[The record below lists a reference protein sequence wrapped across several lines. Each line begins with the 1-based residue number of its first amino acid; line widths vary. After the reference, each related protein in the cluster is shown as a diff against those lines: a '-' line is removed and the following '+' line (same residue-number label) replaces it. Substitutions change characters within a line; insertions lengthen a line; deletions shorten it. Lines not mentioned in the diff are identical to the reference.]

1 MSMGEARIPEAF
13 EAYEARLDPN
23 LPDAMYVALEAP
35 RWDPKTEAIEGK
47 RVLVVG
53 EQGIADE
60 LVFANCLN
68 DVIEAV
74 GPDGQVYVA
83 VEARMVGLFQ
93 RSFPKAIVG
102 DHKAVRLE
110 GVAKLES
117 GYVRIKRRTQRRP
130 GLPRENVFAFWTGYG
145 AHLVHALGGSL
156 VTYARLYR
164 MMRRIVTDPARFD
177 YRDRAISSDV
187 DAQASPLVAETR
199 ATETS
204 RRRGARVREV
214 A

>member
-1 MSMGEARIPEAF
+1 
-13 EAYEARLDPN
+13 
-23 LPDAMYVALEAP
+23 
-35 RWDPKTEAIEGK
+35 
-47 RVLVVG
+47 
-53 EQGIADE
+53 
-60 LVFANCLN
+60 
-68 DVIEAV
+68 
-74 GPDGQVYVA
+74 
-83 VEARMVGLFQ
+83 
-93 RSFPKAIVG
+93 
-102 DHKAVRLE
+102 VRLE

-117 GYVRIKRRTQRRP
+117 GYIRIKRRTERRP
-130 GLPRENVFAFWTGYG
+130 GLPREGLLRFWAGYS

-156 VTYARLYR
+156 FTYVRLYR

-177 YRDRAISSDV
+177 YRDRAISSDA